1 MCWKCQGYEEPP
13 RVTCWDHWDWQA
25 EQNGDREARVRRIG
39 RGMAALAACERKK
52 LEEAVGPVSRV
63 APPRGPHPVL

>member
-25 EQNGDREARVRRIG
+25 EQNGDQEARVRRIA
-39 RGMAALAACERKK
+39 RGVAALAACENGKM
-52 LEEAVGPVSRV
+52 EDATAAAMNT
-63 APPRGPHPVL
+63 APPGKDKRM